1 MECYFSAFLETYR
14 FAAMDF
20 VVKTQMQESFPG
32 YDCFNCVPV
41 T

>member
-1 MECYFSAFLETYR
+1 MECYFSAFLEMYW
-14 FAAMDF
+14 FSAMDF
-20 VVKTQMQESFPG
+20 VVKTQMLESFPK